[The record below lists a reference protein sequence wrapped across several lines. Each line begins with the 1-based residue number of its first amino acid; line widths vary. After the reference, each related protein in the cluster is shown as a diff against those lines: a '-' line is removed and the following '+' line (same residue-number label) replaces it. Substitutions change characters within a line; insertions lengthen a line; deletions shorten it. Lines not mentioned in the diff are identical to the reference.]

1 MNIVGLTA
9 EAPAKISTQMH
20 PTFKIRLIIEYE
32 FMLLNIVGND

>member
-20 PTFKIRLIIEYE
+20 PTFKIRLIIGYE
-32 FMLLNIVGND
+32 FMFLNIVGND